1 VSSPLLATL
10 QAKVAER
17 KQQHLYRQRKTL
29 STAQGAVVKRDD
41 KTFLNFC
48 SNDYLGLANH
58 PELKIA
64 SAGALKRWGTGA
76 GASHLVCGHSYE
88 HEALEAELAEFTGR
102 DKALLFST
110 GFMANLAVL
119 QTLLS
124 KGDALFEDRLNHASL
139 IDGAIL
145 SGARLSRFQ
154 HNDLQ
159 HLQSR
164 LSASEAVGKMIA
176 VDGVYSMDGDLA
188 PLGELADIA
197 QQHQAV
203 LMADDAH
210 GFGVLGEHGA
220 GCVEHF
226 NLDQAKLPIVMAT
239 LGKALGS
246 FGAFVT
252 GSNELIEGLMQFAR
266 PYIYTTALPPSVVAA
281 SRAGLRLVQT
291 DVARREHL
299 QNLIALFRQG
309 AKERG
314 LPIMESTTAIQP
326 LIITDPSQCL
336 RVAEKLESKGIW
348 VGAIRP
354 PTVPANSS
362 RLRITLSSGHSVE
375 QLHQLLTALEQTLN
389 DLDLLGVGGQ
399 QQHSEEVGV

>member
-1 VSSPLLATL
+1 MSSPLLATL
-10 QAKVAER
+10 QARVAER

-29 STAQGAVVKRDD
+29 STAQGAVVKRGD

-58 PELKIA
+58 PQLKIA
-64 SAGALKRWGTGA
+64 SADALQRWGAGS

-164 LSASEAVGKMIA
+164 LNASETAGKMVA

-210 GFGVLGEHGA
+210 GFGVLGESGA

-226 NLDQAKLPIVMAT
+226 NLDQVKLPIVMAT

-246 FGAFVT
+246 FGAFVA
-252 GSNELIEGLMQFAR
+252 GSNELIDGLVQFAR

-281 SRAGLRLVQT
+281 SRAGLRLVQS

-309 AKERG
+309 SKERG
-314 LPIMESTTAIQP
+314 FPIMESTTAIQP
-326 LIITDPSQCL
+326 LMINDPLLCL
-336 RVAEKLESKGIW
+336 SVAEKLESKGIW

-354 PTVPANSS
+354 PTVPINSS
-362 RLRITLSSGHSVE
+362 RLRITLSADHSVD
-375 QLHQLLTALEQTLN
+375 QLHLLLTALEQTLN
-389 DLDLLGVGGQ
+389 ELGLLDITGRHPLN
-399 QQHSEEVGV
+399 EEVDV